1 MSNPM
6 ETDPVGQVLKRLA
19 DMEDKIHGAPWKSN
33 IFRRAYEHIVALE
46 RKVEELEGEK
56 KGLKRCG
63 LCGCMD
69 SPVNHHGDC
78 YGCAKAQYGDE

>member
-1 MSNPM
+1 MNNPM
-6 ETDPVGQVLKRLA
+6 EEDPVDQVLKRLA

-56 KGLKRCG
+56 IGLKRCG

-69 SPVNHHGDC
+69 SPVNHHNDC
-78 YGCAKAQYGDE
+78 YSCAKAQYGDE